1 MGRPARLSAASASL
15 LRQATLR
22 LLLAVLLSVFATVA
36 AGVWIFRG
44 AADAAVA
51 RQLDDA
57 GDYVSRRAA
66 QLERRWEGE
75 AFALKTQIEL
85 ARLTEDLPRAGARLT
100 SFFTA
105 LGGVGQFSAAVIRDG
120 GGQVLYR
127 YPAALDVAGL
137 SAGRSGWMAD
147 GPSGTLYRVLHQP
160 LWMGDAGMGSMALL
174 RPLDNALLYETAY
187 PGTQLF
193 LEWKGQVV
201 ASSLGSSGLAAGRAL
216 LGRAPAPGEFSRLDW
231 VSGAPGPSVFVER
244 VGGLPF
250 DIGWVLIAGPFASI
264 AVGTL
269 AWLLLSRWLRSS
281 ALRLGRVE
289 AAVNRFGADA
299 GAGGASDAALA
310 AEAGADEIGR
320 LARGTRAMI
329 QGVVEARAEQARTQA
344 RLEELNAS
352 LELRVEQRT
361 RELAASRD
369 AALEGSRAK
378 EMFVANMSHELR
390 TPMNGL
396 LGALELLG
404 KTPMDVQQR
413 TLLATAATSGE
424 ALLSVINDVLDFSK
438 ISAGKLELVPEAVQL
453 RELADAAITLFSAS
467 AGSKGLE
474 LRFEWDDALPQWV
487 SVDLVRL
494 RQILLN
500 LLGNAVK
507 FTTRGSVV
515 LRVRRGAVDGVDCAV
530 FEVADT
536 GVGIAADQL
545 DAIFDPFVQAD
556 GSRRRLHSGTGLGL
570 AISRRLAEAMGGS
583 IGVESRAGLGSK
595 FRLRIPLL
603 ITQAD
608 KAHDQAPQAP
618 APVTQLSG
626 RVLLVEDNVVNRIVA
641 SAMLAHLGLE
651 IVECSDGREA
661 CELAHG
667 GAFDAVLMDVMMP
680 VMDGLAATREI
691 REREARDGLARLP
704 IIALT
709 ASALRPDIDAAFEA
723 GMDDHVPKPFNM
735 QQIAQA
741 LARHLRVTP

>member
-1 MGRPARLSAASASL
+1 MGRPPGVTGASASL

-22 LLLAVLLSVFATVA
+22 LLLAVTVSVLATIA
-36 AGVWIFRG
+36 AGVWIFRS

-51 RQLDDA
+51 RQLADA
-57 GDYVSRRAA
+57 GDYVSRRTA
-66 QLERRWEGE
+66 QLERRWEAE

-85 ARLTEDLPRAGARLT
+85 ARLTDDSQRAGPRLT

-105 LGGVGQFSAAVIRDG
+105 LGGVGQFSAAVIRDRSG
-120 GGQVLYR
+120 EVLFR
-127 YPAALDVAGL
+127 YPATLDVAGL
-137 SAGRSGWMAD
+137 SAGRAAWLAD

-160 LWMGDAGMGSMALL
+160 LWMGDAGMGSIALL

-193 LEWKGQVV
+193 LEWQGQVL
-201 ASSLGSSGLAAGRAL
+201 ASSLGSRGLAMGRTLVGRAD
-216 LGRAPAPGEFSRLDW
+216 APGEFTRLEW
-231 VSGAPGPSVFVER
+231 VPGTPGPNVVVER
-244 VGGLPF
+244 VGRLPF
-250 DIGWVLIAGPFASI
+250 DIGWLLIAGPSASI
-264 AVGTL
+264 VVGAL
-269 AWLLLSRWLRSS
+269 AWLLMSQWLRSS
-281 ALRLGRVE
+281 ARRLGRVE

-299 GAGGASDAALA
+299 QAGGASDAALA
-310 AEAGADEIGR
+310 AEDGADEIGR
-320 LARGTRAMI
+320 LARGTRAMMR
-329 QGVVEARAEQARTQA
+329 GVVEARAEQARAQA
-344 RLEELNAS
+344 KLEELNAS
-352 LELRVEQRT
+352 LEQRVEQRT

-369 AALEGSRAK
+369 AAHEGSRAK

-404 KTPMDVQQR
+404 KTPMDAQQR
-413 TLLATAATSGE
+413 SLLDTAATSGE

-438 ISAGKLELVPEAVQL
+438 INAGKLELVNEAVQL
-453 RELADAAITLFSAS
+453 HELAAAAMTLFAASAS
-467 AGSKGLE
+467 SKGLE

-487 SVDLVRL
+487 SVDVVRL

-507 FTTRGSVV
+507 FTARGSVV
-515 LRVRRGAVDGVDCAV
+515 LRAWRCDVSDSDCAI
-530 FEVADT
+530 FEVSDT
-536 GVGIAADQL
+536 GSGIAADQL

-570 AISRRLAEAMGGS
+570 AISRRLAEAMGGAIS
-583 IGVESRAGLGSK
+583 VESQPGTGST

-603 ITQAD
+603 LAQAD
-608 KAHDQAPQAP
+608 RAHAPHP
-618 APVTQLSG
+618 PVPVTQLSG

-641 SAMLAHLGLE
+641 SAMLAQLGLE

-661 CELAHG
+661 CELTRRE
-667 GAFDAVLMDVMMP
+667 AFDAVLMDVMMP

-691 REREARDGLARLP
+691 REREVRMGLPRLP

-723 GMDDHVPKPFNM
+723 GVDDHVSKPFSM

-741 LARHLRVTP
+741 LERRLRVTP